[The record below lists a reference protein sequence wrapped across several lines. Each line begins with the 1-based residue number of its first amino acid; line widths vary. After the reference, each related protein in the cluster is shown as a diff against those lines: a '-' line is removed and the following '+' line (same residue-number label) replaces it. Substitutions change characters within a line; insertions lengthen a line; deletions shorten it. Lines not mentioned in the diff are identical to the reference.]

1 MTDTQNPQPEPQHV
15 VGDEVNGHR
24 LTQTESGTL
33 EWLPVPGAGFGAG
46 QPTSPEPTEH
56 SQPPKGRT
64 LPVWAWIVI
73 GVVAVLTV
81 IGGIGAIGNA
91 NRSDTAAPTPSVAT
105 TRAQPAEAKKPEPSA
120 EPEMVTIGDY
130 TGQTAEYAA
139 AALKSLGLEASYA
152 TAGDATVNGTV
163 PAAGTVVEAGTAV
176 TIDATE
182 KPKLTLAQQNA
193 LKTAG
198 DYIAYMPFS
207 RQGLIDQMTSEY
219 GSGYDVETATWAVDS
234 LAIDYNAQ
242 AAKAAQQYL
251 DLTGFSRDGLFEQLT
266 SEYGG
271 QYTPEQANAGLAAVG
286 Y

>member
-1 MTDTQNPQPEPQHV
+1 MTDIQNPTPEPQYV

-24 LTQTESGTL
+24 LTQTESGAL
-33 EWLPVPGAGFGAG
+33 EWVPMPGAG
-46 QPTSPEPTEH
+46 QPITAEP
-56 SQPPKGRT
+56 SMPPQPSKNRRK
-64 LPVWAWIVI
+64 LPLWAWIAI
-73 GVVAVLTV
+73 GVAALV
-81 IGGIGAIGNA
+81 IVIGAIGNA
-91 NRSDTAAPTPSVAT
+91 NRSGTTDSTPSGT
-105 TRAQPAEAKKPEPSA
+105 TTAKPAESKKPEPA
-120 EPEMVTIGDY
+120 AKPVMVTIGDY
-130 TGQTAEYAA
+130 TGQTAAYAA
-139 AALKSLGLEASYA
+139 AALESLGLEASYS
-152 TAGDATVNGTV
+152 TGGDATVNGTV

-182 KPKLTLAQQNA
+182 KPKLTLAQENA
-193 LKTAG
+193 LRTAG

-219 GSGYDVETATWAVDS
+219 GSGYDVETATWAVDY

-251 DLTGFSRDGLFEQLT
+251 DMTAFSRDGLFEQLT